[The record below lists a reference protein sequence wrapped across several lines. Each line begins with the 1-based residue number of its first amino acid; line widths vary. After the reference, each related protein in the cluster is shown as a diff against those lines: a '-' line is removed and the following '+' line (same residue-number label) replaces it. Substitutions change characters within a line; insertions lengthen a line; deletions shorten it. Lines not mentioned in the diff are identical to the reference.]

1 MKKLAMLSCLVL
13 VGLVV
18 GAGPA
23 VAGGGHAHARKSPTK
38 TFVVVMTAAQEV
50 PLCAPADRS
59 DHGVAIFHVLNEA
72 TGTVGYALIATDLP
86 GDLSAAHIHIAPKG
100 VPGPVEQPLALR
112 PGVQK
117 GLIGLGSFDNPA
129 LLDALR
135 ANPSDYYVN
144 VHTSAETGG
153 CPSGVIR
160 GQFH

>member
-1 MKKLAMLSCLVL
+1 MKKLAVLSCLVL

-23 VAGGGHAHARKSPTK
+23 VAEKPPTK

-50 PLCAPADRS
+50 PLCAVADRT

-72 TGTVGYALIATDLP
+72 QGTVAYMLVSTNLP
-86 GDLSAAHIHIAPKG
+86 GDLTAAHIHLAPVG
-100 VPGPVEQPLALR
+100 VSGGVVQPLPLR

-117 GLIGLGSFDNPA
+117 GVIGFGSFDNVD

-135 ANPSDYYVN
+135 TTPSGYYVN

-153 CPSGVIR
+153 CPPGVIR
-160 GQFH
+160 GQFG

>member
-1 MKKLAMLSCLVL
+1 MMKKLAVLSCLVL
-13 VGLVV
+13 VGFVI

-23 VAGGGHAHARKSPTK
+23 TAGAAHAKKPPAK

-50 PLCAPADRS
+50 PLCAPADRT

-72 TGTVGYALIATDLP
+72 QGTVGYLLVATNLP
-86 GDLSAAHIHIAPKG
+86 GDLSAAHIHLAPKG
-100 VPGPVEQPLALR
+100 APGPVQQPLPLR

-117 GLIGLGSFDNPA
+117 GVIGAGSFDNPV
-129 LLDALR
+129 LLEALR
-135 ANPSDYYVN
+135 TNPSDYYVN

-160 GQFH
+160 GQFR